1 MDRKHWLILS
11 IVLMAVDQALKALL
25 GQTNL
30 ILIPEIL
37 ALRGTRNTGAAF
49 SMLSDSPLL
58 VVLLSIALLIALLM
72 FAGKMLSHRL
82 MALSL
87 CMIFG
92 GALGNLVDRLFRGY
106 VVDYIEVLFINF
118 PVFNFADILI
128 TIGAF
133 LLALAVLCMPKE
145 QA

>member
-1 MDRKHWLILS
+1 MDRKHWLTLS

-30 ILIPEIL
+30 ILIPGIL

-58 VVLLSIALLIALLM
+58 VMLLSIALLIALLV
-72 FAGKMLSHRL
+72 FANKMLSHRL
-82 MALSL
+82 MALSF

-92 GALGNLVDRLFRGY
+92 GALGNLADRLFRGY